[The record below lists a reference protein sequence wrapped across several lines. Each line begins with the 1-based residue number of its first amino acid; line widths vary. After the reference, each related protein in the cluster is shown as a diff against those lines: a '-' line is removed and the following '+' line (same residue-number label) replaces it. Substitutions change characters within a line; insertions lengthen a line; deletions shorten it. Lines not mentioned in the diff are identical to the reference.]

1 MNLITLYE
9 QFGEAIVG
17 ETTFRGETT
26 VTVDRNE
33 IVAVCRFLRDHE
45 DCAFEFLADLCGV
58 DLLPST
64 PRFAVVYHL
73 FSPRLNQRLR
83 IRVFLAAEDP
93 VVDSVVPVWET
104 ADWHERECFDLL
116 GIRFRNHP
124 DLRRILLADDFE
136 GHPLRKD
143 FPLAGTVT

>member
-64 PRFAVVYHL
+64 PRLAVVYHL

-83 IRVFLAAEDP
+83 IKVLLPEEDAI
-93 VVDSVVPVWET
+93 VDSVVPVWET
-104 ADWHERECFDLL
+104 ADWHERECFDLF